1 MMNAR
6 VAVGEDFMRVLI
18 LAPQPFYQERGTPIA
33 VDMLLKALSARG
45 DVVDVLTYHLGTTP
59 EYTGVTLYRIPRL
72 AGIRTIRAG
81 LSLKKLICD
90 GFLYREA
97 VRLVKKNRYDLV
109 HAVEESAFMALAIK
123 RKFGIPYVY
132 DMDSSMSLQI
142 IEKRPWLKFA
152 VPLMEKQE
160 ARVIRQATAVI
171 PVCPALFDIAGK
183 NGATRNVLI
192 TDFSLLNTPA
202 PGARDALRKRFGVK
216 GMAFLYLGN
225 LEHYQGI
232 DLLMES
238 FQDLLKRQQE
248 VTLVIAGGSEA
259 DITRYRQKAGTMG
272 IADSCR
278 FIGPWPLRDM
288 ASIFE
293 MADVLVSPRIMGNN
307 TPMKIY
313 SYLASG
319 RPVIA
324 TRISSHTQVLSD
336 EVALLC
342 EVDAKAMARGMDT
355 LIQRNDLRVS
365 LSAKALK
372 LADEKYSPQTFK
384 RAVFALYADLES
396 SRGKTS
402 PLIKK

>member
-1 MMNAR
+1 MVNAR
-6 VAVGEDFMRVLI
+6 LAVGEDFMRVLI

-33 VDMLLKALSARG
+33 VDRLLKALSDRG

-59 EYTGVTLYRIPRL
+59 EYAGVTLYRIPRL

-90 GFLYREA
+90 AFLYREA
-97 VRLVKKNRYDLV
+97 VRLAKKNRYDLV

-123 RKFGIPYVY
+123 RKFGTPYVY

-142 IEKRPWLKFA
+142 MEKWPWLKFA
-152 VPLMEKQE
+152 VPLMGKME
-160 ARVIRQATAVI
+160 ARVIRQAVAVI

-183 NGATRNVLI
+183 SGASRNTLI

-202 PGARDALRKRFGVK
+202 PGARESLRERFNVK

-232 DLLMES
+232 DLLMDS
-238 FQDLLKRQQE
+238 FQNLLKRQQE
-248 VTLVIAGGSEA
+248 VTLVIAGGSEV
-259 DITRYRQKAGTMG
+259 DISRYRKKAGTMG
-272 IADSCR
+272 MADACR
-278 FIGPWPLRDM
+278 FIGPWPLQDM

-319 RPVIA
+319 KPVIA
-324 TRISSHTQVLSD
+324 TKISSHTQVLSD

-342 EVDAKAMARGMDT
+342 EVDAQAMAHSMEM

-365 LSAKALK
+365 LPAKAMK
-372 LADEKYSPQTFK
+372 LADEKYSPQAFQ
-384 RAVFALYADLES
+384 RAVHALYADLES
-396 SRGKTS
+396 SLHSARQSGG
-402 PLIKK
+402 